1 MDRQSVRRRTKG
13 YLLPRST
20 SLQLRYES
28 ERLELQKRVTEQ
40 LVSDVFGLYEKS
52 LFVDLKLEASRGNV
66 YCHQLFFAARVPALW
81 QLLLEIAKFQ
91 QPYKKP
97 AGALICIQLPDVE
110 YKELQKFTRSLYSD
124 QSNRAAGVVL
134 RRKLEDTL
142 AVLQQRA
149 LLYTNQI
156 RIERLSSDEEHHVQQ
171 LILKQL
177 RLGHLSEKKGNIQDV
192 ERFICSNG
200 VQCTYQTR
208 ALSDT
213 DSNSTVTLKPHVI
226 KNSPNTSK
234 SVRPKS
240 SQKICAQK
248 PKSLR
253 NTMNITNHT
262 VVNIDKCEIKEKQQT
277 GVSEEVCGNCDNNI
291 EDDLESSATLTRKG
305 KISLKGPLPTKRTSN
320 DDQSPSGQLSNQESP
335 VFNVSMIK
343 ELQTSPMQVSGESFQ
358 DKLRDKRERSPS
370 RSQRSSTSEF
380 TPVEPLHNSNVL
392 KNAIVCSNGDVGPF
406 YPASVRVKEGKPH
419 KYGAMSSTKENA
431 SLHQANILARQQLQ
445 QQQPVQS
452 GSTSKTY
459 LQRKSQSFGAES
471 QDGAEL
477 DNVSVSNSGSDYRL
491 SNLHETS
498 SLEVELP
505 SSHEENSSSH
515 DSDESL
521 GTSYKRLIEN
531 PRGDY
536 NNDLKTERNQNIVD
550 EKGKTAPEPV
560 NPKRPLVRARTFEVL
575 DAIISDPSDKSKQ
588 EPTEKKETEAK
599 GSAAIKVEHGMLGE
613 AQSSHPTFT
622 TLKRNVGTQGLGK
635 DNLGNGKERK
645 VSDESITSYY
655 DNADDPERLREME
668 RKKGSLIFEHNFQT
682 YSNIPTTNMMTAS
695 MMTASMSSE
704 SGSMGV
710 GSLYS
715 SMMDSAMMGSI
726 HSLGALEA
734 PVVDPIPRP
743 ASVGLPVRHTVE
755 DANSELPHVVSHRP
769 PLRVQQST
777 EEMAIE
783 LQQEIAKRG
792 SATRSPSPDSLSVDF
807 VARREAET
815 SEKEKT
821 PKKIKKTKS
830 IETSSSSMNKEEMD
844 NEEKEQD
851 DKENESKSNDS
862 GQNEKKTDKKEVT
875 VEEPSFKALSQII
888 GSPRLSREISE
899 NTPIISGGSTLKR
912 EKDTAEKKSLS
923 KRERQVSIGS
933 VKDVDSIPLVCG
945 YIGPQDDEEEQKEG
959 KVQTKETNGEGEDEK
974 HQSIF
979 PMFIDLNAI
988 PTPSAEETKEAEK
1001 KEALKAKNQSSAV
1014 YMYIEADTVS
1024 PKNRRKRKSE
1034 SDGAAISKSIE
1045 PHPDIEFTSLPPV
1058 LAAPVDEKEESD
1070 GKKVEVDG
1078 GSDEGGN
1085 KEKKGFFM
1093 FIEAE
1098 SSSKQGSP
1106 KPRRRTIPPPKKK
1119 TENPMTRSAP
1129 SDSILF
1135 STPESASKLMTKSV
1149 IDREEFIAQPPTRKN
1164 VSLNDKINES
1174 STSRDGSFVS
1184 GIPRPIHALKSKASS
1199 SKSVHAKPSPHKR
1212 DPSTQRDHSVSWTKD
1227 EHASETTNDMAT
1239 SRDISVSELG
1249 PSQSVSFSEIMST
1262 SLPQETEPSEVSDV
1276 SSLLSSIERSNE
1288 PTDQGNTEPCS
1299 RLGEDLLHMFLNEI
1313 NTDVTIQI
1321 GEKRIRAHKCILA
1334 SRCVYFA
1341 AMLSGHWVESA
1352 GNVIKLQGFSADSVL
1367 VALKHIYSGTST
1379 VPEGVRVGE
1388 LAALADML
1396 ALDGL
1401 KDVISLHLK
1410 AKMCHYFHKPC
1421 SGCLEGVLDV
1431 LPIAGAYCL
1440 DELYHRCLRWVA
1452 KHFVVVLPTRNYAAL
1467 PPEVQDRCL
1476 KQLLDDM
1483 SVSNVI
1489 DNALGCERVLSSL
1502 PMVRWAQPVFDSA
1515 AQLLEAATSFI
1526 ATNMSGVL
1534 ASDRFLALGRD
1545 SGWSIESLQDT
1556 MRVACELIRPDQA
1569 VLSHIQLAKF
1579 LEQSQDGLPEVS
1591 ENFLNFL
1598 ENLLNQI
1605 EKFMIHNA
1613 NRVAVCRKWPLLST
1627 GTQRRIKD
1635 AALVIVEFSRPTAPR
1650 PKLSS
1655 TTRRLR
1661 GTSSDGSGTPGRT
1674 SDHRLMRS
1682 ASATAV
1688 PSSQRVSAR
1697 RPPTSSQD
1705 PARCQTPPATLSR
1718 PRTQTPPPTRAS
1730 TLRAQARQAAI
1741 QRSQSARTVAER
1753 PRKSRQGN
1761 DTSTDEDTHSSNK
1774 RTAPVAGFTRGAT
1787 FTRSLSRPDPGR
1799 PNPQTPTRSS
1809 GPPSS
1814 RPRTP
1819 GLPEPSQLPRRT
1831 TTVHRTSSHTL
1842 ARTQSTEGSSRTPT
1856 RRPELR
1862 SSITNLSKAGRSQ
1875 QEGQPSP
1882 QCHSDSG
1889 SHTPRTPK
1897 TDKTEPRRQSD
1908 VKNGNVIT
1916 RTRAATMGR
1925 RTTRSPMRE
1934 AGRSIGLGTGRGTS
1948 PTPAVNLG
1956 SNVMGRSRSSSV
1968 TSRPVRNIATPPP
1981 SGCSRSNTFCKD
1993 DTKGLKKS
2001 VLP

>member
-1 MDRQSVRRRTKG
+1 MLMLLRSMAQAVNGPTILSHKTLFPSIETFYLASRLLMENMHIAVRRRTKG

-1276 SSLLSSIERSNE
+1276 SSLLSSIERSN
-1288 PTDQGNTEPCS
+1288 G
-1299 RLGEDLLHMFLNEI
+1299 RLLLI
-1313 NTDVTIQI
+1313 TCQ
-1321 GEKRIRAHKCILA
+1321 
-1334 SRCVYFA
+1334 S
-1341 AMLSGHWVESA
+1341 
-1352 GNVIKLQGFSADSVL
+1352 QFSADSVL

-1655 TTRRLR
+1655 TTRR
-1661 GTSSDGSGTPGRT
+1661 
-1674 SDHRLMRS
+1674 
-1682 ASATAV
+1682 
-1688 PSSQRVSAR
+1688 VSAR

-1753 PRKSRQGN
+1753 PRKSRQ
-1761 DTSTDEDTHSSNK
+1761 EW
-1774 RTAPVAGFTRGAT
+1774 RLEVA
-1787 FTRSLSRPDPGR
+1787 
-1799 PNPQTPTRSS
+1799 Q
-1809 GPPSS
+1809 
-1814 RPRTP
+1814 
-1819 GLPEPSQLPRRT
+1819 
-1831 TTVHRTSSHTL
+1831 
-1842 ARTQSTEGSSRTPT
+1842 
-1856 RRPELR
+1856 
-1862 SSITNLSKAGRSQ
+1862 
-1875 QEGQPSP
+1875 
-1882 QCHSDSG
+1882 
-1889 SHTPRTPK
+1889 
-1897 TDKTEPRRQSD
+1897 
-1908 VKNGNVIT
+1908 
-1916 RTRAATMGR
+1916 
-1925 RTTRSPMRE
+1925 
-1934 AGRSIGLGTGRGTS
+1934 
-1948 PTPAVNLG
+1948 
-1956 SNVMGRSRSSSV
+1956 
-1968 TSRPVRNIATPPP
+1968 
-1981 SGCSRSNTFCKD
+1981 
-1993 DTKGLKKS
+1993 
-2001 VLP
+2001 